1 MIKESDNMEVCTWF
15 LLMPLKKDL
24 NTYNLEVELQGK
36 GSKEVLMLSLAKLK
50 QTQRVFQINN
60 KTSHKTF
67 IDI

>member
-36 GSKEVLMLSLAKLK
+36 GSKEVLML
-50 QTQRVFQINN
+50 
-60 KTSHKTF
+60 
-67 IDI
+67 